1 MNRAQVIGYGKSA
14 IDIAW
19 SVAQAGGEVRQPLGA
34 ALAADCSGGLDRK
47 EATLA
52 NPSRLGGSR
61 RKVGCGILIQAA
73 GVL

>member
-1 MNRAQVIGYGKSA
+1 MNWAQVIGYGKSA
-14 IDIAW
+14 IDIAC

-47 EATLA
+47 EAALA
-52 NPSRLGGSR
+52 YPSGLAGRR
-61 RKVGCGILIQAA
+61 RKVGCGILIQAH